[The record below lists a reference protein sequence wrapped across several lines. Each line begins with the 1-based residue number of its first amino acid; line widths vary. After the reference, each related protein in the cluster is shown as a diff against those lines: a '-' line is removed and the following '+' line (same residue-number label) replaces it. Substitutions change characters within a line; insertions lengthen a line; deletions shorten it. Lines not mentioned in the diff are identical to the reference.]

1 MHKRVLTEK
10 LKFPEELRIP
20 VLGGWS
26 YRFLCWLDNRLIVK
40 EKIPRQPLNTQERDE
55 YIICSL
61 TSYPA
66 RINQVHLAIKSLL
79 LQTYKPDRVVLY
91 LAEEQFPLKNLPESL
106 VALKEYGLEIVWM
119 KDMYGHKKYF
129 FPGLNQKENELI
141 ITFDDDI
148 IYSPLAI
155 ERLIKTHHRFP
166 HALVCERAQVFDG
179 SDALNPGKWKVYSS
193 LGVDSPIY
201 GMNPS
206 PGGGCLI
213 PYGAFYQDALDE
225 SKFRSLAY
233 KNDDLWYMF
242 MTAQNECP
250 IVKTRRGTKAFSTI
264 CGSQGDQM
272 AIENVVNNGNE
283 PILLQLI
290 NAYPEAWTRLMK
302 RRICFV
308 TAVAISA
315 NAFLRNHFDGLR
327 ESFDLTY
334 ISGEKDRRKIIA
346 PIDHYHSID
355 ISRGISLLHDIKAMF
370 QLILIFRRERFDAV
384 HSVTPK
390 AGLLT
395 ACASFIA
402 GIPVRI
408 HIFTGQ
414 VWANKKG
421 LTRAILKMM
430 DNIIA
435 RLDNYILVDGEGQR
449 RFLIENGVLKED
461 KSQVLGKGSIC
472 GVDLDRFSPSD
483 SIRVDVRKEL
493 SINEDQVVFAF
504 MGRLNKDKGMMDL
517 LPAFDRLAGEDR
529 RAYLLLIGDD
539 EENIASSFSDYSH
552 IIPQTNFCYYGQ
564 TGSPERILQ
573 TADVFVLPTYREG
586 FGSSVI
592 EASALG
598 LPVICS
604 DVYGVMDA
612 MVDDVTGLRF
622 HVGDVDALYR
632 CMTRLLNDATLR
644 RHLGTAG
651 RMRVEHDF
659 DGKYVTDLWLD
670 FYNRILK

>member
-1 MHKRVLTEK
+1 MHRRILTEK
-10 LKFPEELRIP
+10 LKFPEGLRIP
-20 VLGGWS
+20 VLGGWN
-26 YRFLCWLDNRLIVK
+26 YRFLSWLDNRLIVR
-40 EKIPRQPLNTQERDE
+40 EKIPSQPLNAQARDE
-55 YIICSL
+55 SIICSL

-66 RINQVHLAIKSLL
+66 RIHQVHLAIKSLL

-91 LAEEQFPLKNLPESL
+91 LAEEQFPRKDLPESL

-119 KDMYGHKKYF
+119 KDIYGHKKYYY
-129 FPGLNQKENELI
+129 PVLNQKENELV

-155 ERLIKTHHRFP
+155 ERLVKTHRRFP

-179 SDALNPGKWKVYSS
+179 SDALNPGKWKVHSN
-193 LGVDSPIY
+193 LGVDTPMY

-213 PYGAFYQDALDE
+213 PYGAFCQDALDE
-225 SKFRSLAY
+225 SKFRALAY

-264 CGSQGDQM
+264 CGTQGDQM
-272 AIENVVNNGNE
+272 AIANVVNNGNE
-283 PILLQLI
+283 PILLRLMD
-290 NAYPEAWTRLMK
+290 AYPEAWARLMK
-302 RRICFV
+302 KRICFV

-315 NAFLRNHFDGLR
+315 NAFLRTHFAGLR
-327 ESFDLTY
+327 ERFDLTY
-334 ISGEKDRRKIIA
+334 LSGEKDRRKIIA
-346 PIDHYHSID
+346 PVDHYRYID
-355 ISRGISLLHDIKAMF
+355 ICRGISIFKDIKAMF
-370 QLILIFRRERFDAV
+370 QLIRIFRRERYEAV

-395 ACASFIA
+395 ACAAFVA

-421 LTRAILKMM
+421 LARTMLKMM
-430 DNIIA
+430 DKLIA
-435 RLDNYILVDGEGQR
+435 RLDNYILVDGEGQQ
-449 RFLIENGVLKED
+449 RFLMENGVLKENQ
-461 KSQVLGKGSIC
+461 SQVLGKGSIC
-472 GVDLDRFSPSD
+472 GVDLGRFSPSD
-483 SIRVDVRKEL
+483 RVREEVRGEL
-493 SINEDQVVFAF
+493 SIQEDQVVFAF
-504 MGRLNKDKGMMDL
+504 LGRLNKDKGILDL
-517 LPAFDRLAGEDR
+517 LPAFDRLAGENK
-529 RAYLLLIGDD
+529 RAYLLLIGAD
-539 EENIASSFSDYSH
+539 EENLASSFPDYGR
-552 IIPQTNFCYYGQ
+552 IRPGENFCFYGPA
-564 TGSPERILQ
+564 SCPERILQ
-573 TADVFVLPTYREG
+573 AADVFVLPTYREG

-592 EASALG
+592 EASALK

-622 HVGDVDALYR
+622 PVGDVDALYR
-632 CMTRLLNDATLR
+632 CMARLMNDATLR
-644 RHLGTAG
+644 QQLGIAG
-651 RMRVEHDF
+651 RARVERDF
-659 DGKYVTDLWLD
+659 DAKMVTGLWVD
-670 FYNRILK
+670 YYKRILG